1 MKKNTSAK
9 MIKKAI
15 DSYPGG
21 ICFSALD
28 GRVILVNEKMNK
40 LMLELTGHT
49 ILNAKAAWEKLT
61 NFANNGKAEKL
72 TQAWLPK
79 DTNNENESTHQ
90 QLFFRF
96 SDNSVWRF
104 ELRFLDSNTVQVEA
118 AEITELYRLSEELY
132 ENTIRLQEI
141 QKRQKALL
149 DSIVEINLNKEILAA
164 KMHIHDELGHCLLAT
179 TKAITEDRLAENADV
194 LRENWNSAIHD
205 FSNISTVWTV
215 PDSSLQSELMQVAEL
230 IGCKVIFLGEQPT
243 QRKALQ
249 LLYAAIREALTNA
262 VRHANATGLMVK
274 IEQDEKNYHIEISDN
289 GGVSVSSITEGN
301 GLSALRQR
309 LEQEGATLKVLCDN
323 SVSLLVDIPF
333 DFDEAQKG
341 GRK

>member
-49 ILNAKAAWEKLT
+49 ILNAKATWDELA

-72 TQAWLPK
+72 NQSWLPK
-79 DTNNENESTHQ
+79 DPDNENGSTHQ

-96 SDNSVWRF
+96 SDSSVWRF

>member
-28 GRVILVNEKMNK
+28 GRVILVNEKMNQ
-40 LMLELTGHT
+40 LVLELTGHT
-49 ILNAKAAWEKLT
+49 ILNEKAAWEELT
-61 NFANNGKAEKL
+61 NFANNDKAEKL
-72 TQAWLPK
+72 TQSWLPK
-79 DTNNENESTHQ
+79 DTNNENGSTHQ

-96 SDNSVWRF
+96 SDSLVWRF
-104 ELRFLDSNTVQVEA
+104 ELRFLDSNTVQIEA

-132 ENTIRLQEI
+132 ENTIRLQEM

-149 DSIVEINLNKEILAA
+149 DSIVEVNLNKEILAA

-179 TKAITEDRLAENADV
+179 TKAITEDSLAENADV
-194 LRENWNSAIHD
+194 LRESWSSTIRD
-205 FSNISTVWTV
+205 VSNIPMAWIV
-215 PDSSLQSELMQVAEL
+215 PDSSLQSELLQVAEL
-230 IGCKVIFLGEQPT
+230 IDCKVTFLGEQPKS
-243 QRKALQ
+243 RKALQ
-249 LLYAAIREALTNA
+249 LLYAAVREALTNA
-262 VRHANATGLMVK
+262 VRHADATELTVK
-274 IEQDEKNYHIEISDN
+274 IKQDKQRYHIEISDN

>member
-1 MKKNTSAK
+1 MKKKPSAK

-40 LMLELTGHT
+40 LVLELTGHT
-49 ILNAKAAWEKLT
+49 ILNAKVAWEELAS
-61 NFANNGKAEKL
+61 FANNGKAEKL
-72 TQAWLPK
+72 TQSWLPK
-79 DTNNENESTHQ
+79 DTDNESARQ

-96 SDNSVWRF
+96 SDSSVWRF
-104 ELRFLDSNTVQVEA
+104 ELRFLDPNTVQIEA
-118 AEITELYRLSEELY
+118 AEITGLYRLSEELY
-132 ENTIRLQEI
+132 ENTIRLQEM

-149 DSIVEINLNKEILAA
+149 DSIVEVNLNKEILAT

-179 TKAITEDRLAENADV
+179 TKAITEDSLAENADV
-194 LRENWNSAIHD
+194 LRDNWNSIIRD
-205 FSNISTVWTV
+205 FSNIPTVWTV

-230 IGCKVIFLGEQPT
+230 IGCKVIFLGEQPKS
-243 QRKALQ
+243 RKALQ

-262 VRHANATGLMVK
+262 VRHAEATELTVK
-274 IEQDEKNYHIEISDN
+274 IEQDEKRYHIEIFDN
-289 GGVSVSSITEGN
+289 GSVSVSSITEGN

-309 LEQEGATLKVLCDN
+309 LEQEGASLKVLCDN
-323 SVSLLVDIPF
+323 SVSLIVDIPF
-333 DFDEAQKG
+333 DFDETQKG